1 MSIYPLT
8 SSQLAVWL
16 DQALTPDTP
25 CYNVGGLWRID
36 SPLDIPLLR
45 RAINLV
51 LQQHDAL
58 KINLMEG
65 EQGISQTT
73 VPKRDLILE
82 CHDFSRESEPVK
94 KARELLNQRLIH
106 PFKLYGELLWRSS
119 LVKINSTTSLW
130 LINAHHIIADGTSV
144 SLLSRMIMDCYKSL
158 QRGETPEASGPETGY
173 TDFIASDSAYLC
185 SDRFQRDSKYWLNR
199 FVDAPDSLLERR
211 TGFAGTEAWPSTQI
225 LRHLPLA
232 RYQQLSE
239 YARRYDASPMHF
251 FSALMACWFAR
262 QWQTQA
268 FTLGIPVHN
277 RSGAR
282 HKQTLGMF
290 SAMLPVRFEVDTAL
304 PFSSLIR
311 QVSAE
316 LRRSYRHQRYPIAEL
331 NRQLRLSQQGRRQLF
346 DMSFSLETFPT
357 DIELNGTP
365 LKVEALHH
373 GYEQMPV
380 AIYLRHYHPGDDPVL
395 ECNINQAWFSEA
407 EAGKIADRLLHLL
420 EAILDAPPEQPMA
433 LLPLLLPEEQ
443 RDILGLWNDT
453 GEPWT
458 FPEGIHRYFEQ
469 QVSKTPGAVALG
481 GCVAEMSYAALN
493 AEANKLAGWLR
504 DSGIEPDDRIALC
517 VSRSA
522 EMVIALLAIL
532 KAGGAYVPLDP
543 DYPQDRLLH
552 MLTDCGAKQVL
563 VDDVGKQAL
572 QKIAD
577 ANLPLVHLVNDCE
590 NWQAGSTENL
600 AALADDPQRSLAYV
614 IYTSGST
621 GKPKGVMNEH
631 LAVMN
636 RLKWMQE
643 SYQLTPQDSVLQK
656 TPFSFDVSVWEF
668 FWPLMVG
675 ARLAI
680 AKPGG
685 HQDPGY
691 LSEFI
696 QQQQITTLHFV
707 PSMLQLFL
715 RHGEMAQC
723 DSLKRLF
730 CSGEALP
737 LTAVERCHQQLPGV
751 GLHNLYGPTEA
762 AVDVS
767 FWHCKP
773 GESGTV
779 VPIGRP
785 IANTQLH
792 ILDVNLQPL
801 PPGISGE
808 LHIGGIQIARG
819 YLNREALSQERFI
832 ADPLSSAPGA
842 RLYKTGDLARWLE
855 DGNIEYLGRN
865 DFQVKIHGLRI
876 ELGEI
881 EQQIVAC
888 EQVEDAVVL
897 ACEDGEGDKRL
908 IAWVVAQDDPQ
919 LSKTLRHQL
928 KQTLPDFM
936 LPASF
941 VRIDALPLSPNGKL
955 DRKALPMPVT
965 AAEEQRAFTPPATE
979 QERLLAACWGD
990 LLGVTPVGRDDD
1002 FFALGGHSLHAI
1014 QLMMR
1019 LKKLGIELEMKT
1031 LFANP
1036 GLRDQAEA
1044 LSKPR
1049 SARLVQTPEP
1059 LANLLKQ
1066 LNSSQETFTL
1076 IQPLNPAQQCDDL
1089 WMIHPA
1095 VVGCE
1100 IYRDLAESLTGKFTV
1115 LGINNYNLHNRPHI
1129 PTLAALASYY
1139 LQHML
1144 QRGIPQDRP
1153 VRLLGWSLG
1162 GVIALEIAAQL
1173 EDQGYKDIQ
1182 VCLLD
1187 SLYQTEVQKRVAP
1200 GMLATLLKAI
1210 GLEGEAAKRAIQ
1222 AEEVELSIN
1231 NQALSSPLRTT
1242 QVTLLKAL
1250 EFFDLS
1256 DSGAAEG
1263 QEALAIRDN
1272 GVGSICSSLK
1282 IVPLAANHHSIILCH
1297 QQIVAALSGSLAS
1310 HLIPETRPR

>member
-1 MSIYPLT
+1 MRLSIYPLT
-8 SSQLAVWL
+8 SSQQAVWL

-36 SPLDIPLLR
+36 SPLDASLLH

-58 KINLMEG
+58 KIKLTEG
-65 EQGISQTT
+65 EEGINQTT
-73 VPKRDLILE
+73 VHKREFILE
-82 CHDFSRESEPVK
+82 CHDVSRESQPVHT
-94 KARELLNQRLIH
+94 AREILNARLIQ

-119 LVKINSTTSLW
+119 LVKVNATTSLW
-130 LINAHHIIADGTSV
+130 LVNAHHIIADGTSV
-144 SLLSRMIMDCYKSL
+144 SLLGRMIIDRYKSL
-158 QRGETPEASGPETGY
+158 LLGQALAVTDACAGY
-173 TDFIASDSAYLC
+173 TDFIGQDRDYLASSRYPR
-185 SDRFQRDSKYWLNR
+185 DRAYWLSR
-199 FVDAPDSLLERR
+199 FADAPASLLERR
-211 TGFAGTEAWPSTQI
+211 NGFAASEAWPSTQI
-225 LRHLPLA
+225 LRTLPQA
-232 RYQQLSE
+232 RYRQLT
-239 YARRYDASPMHF
+239 AFAGRYGASPMHF

-262 QWQTQA
+262 QWQTED
-268 FTLGIPVHN
+268 FTLGVPVHN

-290 SAMLPVRFEVDTAL
+290 SAMLPVRLQIDTAQ

-316 LRRSYRHQRYPIAEL
+316 LRRSYRHQRFPVAEL
-331 NRQLRLSQQGRRQLF
+331 NRHLRLSQQGRRQLY

-373 GYEQMPV
+373 GFEQMPV
-380 AIYLRHYHPGDDPVL
+380 AVYLRHYHPGDDPVL
-395 ECNINQAWFSEA
+395 ECNVNQAWFSEQ

-420 EAILDAPPEQPMA
+420 NAILDAPPEQPMA
-433 LLPLLLPEEQ
+433 LLPLLLPDEQ
-443 RDILGLWNDT
+443 HAILNVWNDT
-453 GEPWT
+453 AADWPL
-458 FPEGIHRYFEQ
+458 PEGIHRWFEQ
-469 QVSKTPGAVALG
+469 QVSKTPDAVALCG
-481 GCVAEMSYAALN
+481 VAEMTYATLN
-493 AEANKLAGWLR
+493 AEANRLAHWLR
-504 DSGIEPDDRIALC
+504 AGGIQPDDRIALC
-517 VSRSA
+517 VSRGA
-522 EMVIALLAIL
+522 DMVIALLAIL
-532 KAGGAYVPLDP
+532 KAGAAYVPLDP
-543 DYPQDRLLH
+543 DYPQDRLQH

-563 VDDVGKQAL
+563 VDDVGARAL
-572 QKIAD
+572 QPIAS
-577 ANLPLVHLVNDCE
+577 LPLVHLRNDQPR
-590 NWQAGSTENL
+590 WQAGSTDNL
-600 AALADDPQRSLAYV
+600 PALADDPQRSLAYV

-636 RLKWMQE
+636 RLQWMQDA
-643 SYQLTPQDSVLQK
+643 YPLTAQDRVLQK

-675 ARLAI
+675 ARLAM

-691 LSEFI
+691 LSDFI

-715 RHGEMAQC
+715 RHGEMAHC
-723 DSLKRLF
+723 RSLRRLF

-737 LTAVERCHQQLPGV
+737 LTAVERCHQQLPAV
-751 GLHNLYGPTEA
+751 ELHNLYGPTEA

-767 FWHCKP
+767 YWHCKP
-773 GESGTV
+773 GEIGSS

-785 IANTQLH
+785 VANTQLY
-792 ILDVNLQPL
+792 ILDANLQLL

-808 LHIGGIQIARG
+808 LHIGGVQVARG
-819 YLNREALSQERFI
+819 YLNREELSQQRFI
-832 ADPLSSAPGA
+832 ADPLSAQPDA
-842 RLYKTGDLARWLE
+842 RLYKTGDLARWRE

-888 EQVEDAVVL
+888 PQVEDCVVL
-897 ACEDGEGDKRL
+897 ACEDNDGDKRL
-908 IAWVVAQDDPQ
+908 IAWVVARPDPQ
-919 LSKTLRHQL
+919 LADSLRQ
-928 KQTLPDFM
+928 QIGQSLPEFM

-941 VRIDALPLSPNGKL
+941 VRVDALPLSPNGKL
-955 DRKALPMPVT
+955 DRKALPMP
-965 AAEEQRAFTPPATE
+965 AADAQPAFTPPATE
-979 QERLLAACWGD
+979 KERLLAACWSD
-990 LLGVTPVGRDDD
+990 LLGVSPVGRDDD

-1019 LKKLGIELEMKT
+1019 LRKRGIEVEMKT
-1031 LFANP
+1031 LFAHP
-1036 GLRDQAEA
+1036 KLRQQAEA
-1044 LSKPR
+1044 LSQPATEQ
-1049 SARLVQTPEP
+1049 SPECVDTPAP

-1066 LNSSQETFTL
+1066 LNRPQQTFDL
-1076 IQPLNPAQQCDDL
+1076 IQPLNAATQGDDL

-1100 IYRDLAESLTGKFTV
+1100 IYQDLADSLSGKFNV

-1144 QRGIPQDRP
+1144 QWGIPTDRP

-1173 EDQGYKDIQ
+1173 EQRGYTQLQ

-1187 SLYQTEVQKRVAP
+1187 SLYQTEVQQRVAP
-1200 GMLATLLKAI
+1200 GMLASLLKAI
-1210 GLEGEAAKRAIQ
+1210 GLEGDAAKRAIQ
-1222 AEEVELSIN
+1222 AEETELSIN
-1231 NQALSSPLRTT
+1231 NQAVSSPLRHT
-1242 QVTLLKAL
+1242 QVTLLKAMQ
-1250 EFFDLS
+1250 FFDLS
-1256 DSGAAEG
+1256 DSGTAEG
-1263 QEALAIRDN
+1263 NELLAIKDN
-1272 GVGSICSSLK
+1272 GVGALCSSLK

-1297 QQIVAALSGSLAS
+1297 QEIAAALSAVGVSR
-1310 HLIPETRPR
+1310 ETHPH

>member
-8 SSQLAVWL
+8 SSQQAVWL

-36 SPLDIPLLR
+36 SPLDTSLLH

-58 KINLMEG
+58 KIKLTEG
-65 EQGISQTT
+65 EEGINQTT
-73 VPKRDLILE
+73 VHKREFILE
-82 CHDFSRESEPVK
+82 CHDVSRELQPVHT
-94 KARELLNQRLIH
+94 ARELLNARLIQ

-119 LVKINSTTSLW
+119 LVKVNATTSLW
-130 LINAHHIIADGTSV
+130 LVNAHHIIADGTSV
-144 SLLSRMIMDCYKSL
+144 SLLGRMIIDRYKSL
-158 QRGETPEASGPETGY
+158 LLGQALAVTDACAGY
-173 TDFIASDSAYLC
+173 TDFIGQDRDYLASSRYPR
-185 SDRFQRDSKYWLNR
+185 DRAYWLSR
-199 FVDAPDSLLERR
+199 FADAPASLLERR
-211 TGFAGTEAWPSTQI
+211 NGFAASEAWPSTQI
-225 LRHLPLA
+225 LRTLPQA
-232 RYQQLSE
+232 RYQQLT
-239 YARRYDASPMHF
+239 AFAGRYGASPMHF

-262 QWQTQA
+262 QWQTED
-268 FTLGIPVHN
+268 FTLGVPVHN

-290 SAMLPVRFEVDTAL
+290 SAMLPVRLQIDTAQ

-316 LRRSYRHQRYPIAEL
+316 LRRSYRHQRFPVAEL
-331 NRQLRLSQQGRRQLF
+331 NRHLRLSQQGRRQLY

-373 GYEQMPV
+373 GFEQMPV
-380 AIYLRHYHPGDDPVL
+380 AVYLRHYHPGDDPVL
-395 ECNINQAWFSEA
+395 ECNVNQAWFSEQ

-420 EAILDAPPEQPMA
+420 NAILDAPPEQPMA
-433 LLPLLLPEEQ
+433 LLPLLLPDEQ
-443 RDILGLWNDT
+443 HAILNMWNDT
-453 GEPWT
+453 AADRPL
-458 FPEGIHRYFEQ
+458 PEGIHRWFEQ
-469 QVSKTPGAVALG
+469 QVSKTPDAVALSG
-481 GCVAEMSYAALN
+481 VAEMTYATLN
-493 AEANKLAGWLR
+493 AEANRLAHWLR
-504 DSGIEPDDRIALC
+504 AGGIQPDDRIALC

-522 EMVIALLAIL
+522 DMVIALLAIL
-532 KAGGAYVPLDP
+532 KAGAAYVPLDP
-543 DYPQDRLLH
+543 DYPQDRLQH
-552 MLTDCGAKQVL
+552 MLSDCGAKQVL
-563 VDDVGKQAL
+563 VDDVGARAL
-572 QKIAD
+572 QPIAS
-577 ANLPLVHLVNDCE
+577 LPLVHLRNDQPR
-590 NWQAGSTENL
+590 WQAGSTDNL
-600 AALADDPQRSLAYV
+600 PALADDPQRSLAYV

-636 RLKWMQE
+636 RLQWMQDA
-643 SYQLTPQDSVLQK
+643 YPLTAQDRVLQK

-675 ARLAI
+675 ARLAM

-691 LSEFI
+691 LSDFI
-696 QQQQITTLHFV
+696 QQQQITALHFV

-715 RHGEMAQC
+715 RHGEMAHC
-723 DSLKRLF
+723 RSLRRLF

-737 LTAVERCHQQLPGV
+737 LTAVERCHQQLPAV
-751 GLHNLYGPTEA
+751 ELHNLYGPTEA

-767 FWHCKP
+767 YWHCKP
-773 GESGTV
+773 GEIGSS

-785 IANTQLH
+785 VANTQLY
-792 ILDVNLQPL
+792 ILDANLQLL

-808 LHIGGIQIARG
+808 LHIGGVQVARG
-819 YLNREALSQERFI
+819 YLNREELSQQRFI
-832 ADPLSSAPGA
+832 ADPLSAQPDA
-842 RLYKTGDLARWLE
+842 RLYKTGDLARWRE

-888 EQVEDAVVL
+888 PQVEDCVVL
-897 ACEDGEGDKRL
+897 ACEDHNGDKRL
-908 IAWVVAQDDPQ
+908 IAWVVARPDPQ
-919 LSKTLRHQL
+919 LANNLRPQIG
-928 KQTLPDFM
+928 QSLPEFM
-936 LPASF
+936 IPASF
-941 VRIDALPLSPNGKL
+941 VRVDALPLSPNGKL
-955 DRKALPMPVT
+955 DRKALPMP
-965 AAEEQRAFTPPATE
+965 AADAQPAFTPPATG
-979 QERLLAACWGD
+979 QERLLAACWSD
-990 LLGVTPVGRDDD
+990 LLGVSPVGRDDD

-1019 LKKLGIELEMKT
+1019 LRKRGIEVEMKT
-1031 LFANP
+1031 LFAHP
-1036 GLRDQAEA
+1036 KLRQQAEA
-1044 LSKPR
+1044 LSQPA
-1049 SARLVQTPEP
+1049 SAQRPQWVDTPAP

-1066 LNSSQETFTL
+1066 LNRPQQTFDL
-1076 IQPLNPAQQCDDL
+1076 IQPLNAATQGDDL

-1100 IYRDLAESLTGKFTV
+1100 IYQDLADSLSGTFNV
-1115 LGINNYNLHNRPHI
+1115 QGINNYNLHNRPHI

-1144 QRGIPQDRP
+1144 QWGMPADRP

-1173 EDQGYKDIQ
+1173 EQRGYTQLQ

-1187 SLYQTEVQKRVAP
+1187 SLYQTEVQQRVAP
-1200 GMLATLLKAI
+1200 GMLASLLKAI
-1210 GLEGEAAKRAIQ
+1210 GLEGDAAKRAIQ
-1222 AEEVELSIN
+1222 AEETELSIN
-1231 NQALSSPLRTT
+1231 NQAVSSPLRHT
-1242 QVTLLKAL
+1242 QVTLLKAMQ
-1250 EFFDLS
+1250 FFDLS
-1256 DSGAAEG
+1256 DSGTAEG
-1263 QEALAIRDN
+1263 NELLAIEDN
-1272 GVGSICSSLK
+1272 GVGALCSSLK

-1297 QQIVAALSGSLAS
+1297 QEIAAALSAVGVSR
-1310 HLIPETRPR
+1310 ETHPH

>member
-1 MSIYPLT
+1 MRLSIYPLT
-8 SSQLAVWL
+8 SSQQAVWL

-36 SPLDIPLLR
+36 SPLDASLLH

-58 KINLMEG
+58 KIKLTEG
-65 EQGISQTT
+65 EEGINQTT
-73 VPKRDLILE
+73 VHKREFILE
-82 CHDFSRESEPVK
+82 CHDLSRELRPVHT
-94 KARELLNQRLIH
+94 ARELLNARLIQ
-106 PFKLYGELLWRSS
+106 PFKMYGELLWRSS
-119 LVKINSTTSLW
+119 LVKVNATTSLW
-130 LINAHHIIADGTSV
+130 LVNAHHIIADGTSV
-144 SLLSRMIMDCYKSL
+144 SLLGRMIIDRYKSL
-158 QRGETPEASGPETGY
+158 LLGQALAVTDACAGY
-173 TDFIASDSAYLC
+173 TDFIGQDRDYLASSRYPR
-185 SDRFQRDSKYWLNR
+185 DRAYWLSR
-199 FVDAPDSLLERR
+199 FADAPASLLERR
-211 TGFAGTEAWPSTQI
+211 NGFAASEAWPSTQI
-225 LRHLPLA
+225 LRTLPQA
-232 RYQQLSE
+232 RYQQLT
-239 YARRYDASPMHF
+239 AFAGRYGASPMHF

-262 QWQTQA
+262 QWQA
-268 FTLGIPVHN
+268 EDFTLGVPVHN

-290 SAMLPVRFEVDTAL
+290 SAMLPVRLQIDTAQ

-316 LRRSYRHQRYPIAEL
+316 LRRSYRHQRFPVAEL
-331 NRQLRLSQQGRRQLF
+331 NRHLRLSQQGRRQLY

-373 GYEQMPV
+373 GFEQMPV
-380 AIYLRHYHPGDDPVL
+380 AVYLRHYHPGDDPVL
-395 ECNINQAWFSEA
+395 ECNVNQAWFSEQ

-420 EAILDAPPEQPMA
+420 NAILDAPPEQPMA
-433 LLPLLLPEEQ
+433 LLPLLLPDEQ
-443 RDILGLWNDT
+443 HAILNLWNDT
-453 GEPWT
+453 AADWPL
-458 FPEGIHRYFEQ
+458 PEGIHRWFEQ
-469 QVSKTPGAVALG
+469 QVSKTPDAVALSG
-481 GCVAEMSYAALN
+481 VAEMTYATLN
-493 AEANKLAGWLR
+493 AEANRLAHWLR
-504 DSGIEPDDRIALC
+504 AGGIQPDDRIALC

-522 EMVIALLAIL
+522 DMVIALLAIL
-532 KAGGAYVPLDP
+532 KAGAAYVPLDP
-543 DYPQDRLLH
+543 DYPQDRLQH
-552 MLTDCGAKQVL
+552 MLSDCGAKQVL
-563 VDDVGKQAL
+563 VDDVGARAL
-572 QKIAD
+572 QPIAS
-577 ANLPLVHLVNDCE
+577 LPLVHLLNDRPR
-590 NWQAGSTENL
+590 WQAGSTDNL
-600 AALADDPQRSLAYV
+600 PALADDPQRSLAYV

-636 RLKWMQE
+636 RLQWMQDA
-643 SYQLTPQDSVLQK
+643 YPLTAQDRVLQK

-675 ARLAI
+675 ARLAM

-691 LSEFI
+691 LSDFI

-715 RHGEMAQC
+715 RHGEMAHC
-723 DSLKRLF
+723 RSLRRLF

-737 LTAVERCHQQLPGV
+737 LTAVERCHQQLPAV
-751 GLHNLYGPTEA
+751 ELHNLYGPTEA

-767 FWHCKP
+767 YWHCKP
-773 GESGTV
+773 GEIGSS

-785 IANTQLH
+785 VANTQLY
-792 ILDVNLQPL
+792 ILDANLQLL

-808 LHIGGIQIARG
+808 LHIGGVQVARG
-819 YLNREALSQERFI
+819 YLNREELSQQRFI
-832 ADPLSSAPGA
+832 ADPLSAQPDA
-842 RLYKTGDLARWLE
+842 RLYKTGDLARWLD

-888 EQVEDAVVL
+888 PQVEDCVVL
-897 ACEDGEGDKRL
+897 ACEDDDGDKRL
-908 IAWVVAQDDPQ
+908 IAWVVARPDPQ
-919 LSKTLRHQL
+919 LADSLRQ
-928 KQTLPDFM
+928 QIGQSLPEFM
-936 LPASF
+936 IPASF
-941 VRIDALPLSPNGKL
+941 VRVDALPLSPNGKL
-955 DRKALPMPVT
+955 DRKALPMP
-965 AAEEQRAFTPPATE
+965 AAEAQRAFTPPATA

-990 LLGVTPVGRDDD
+990 LLGVSAVGRDDD
-1002 FFALGGHSLHAI
+1002 FFDLGGHSLHAI

-1019 LKKLGIELEMKT
+1019 LRKRGIEVEMKT
-1031 LFANP
+1031 LFAHP
-1036 GLRDQAEA
+1036 KLRQQAEA
-1044 LSKPR
+1044 LSQPATEQ
-1049 SARLVQTPEP
+1049 SPQWVDTPAP

-1066 LNSSQETFTL
+1066 LNRPQQTFDL
-1076 IQPLNPAQQCDDL
+1076 IQPLNAATQGDDL

-1100 IYRDLAESLTGKFTV
+1100 IYQDLADSLSGTFNV

-1144 QRGIPQDRP
+1144 QWGMPTDRP

-1173 EDQGYKDIQ
+1173 EQRGYTQLQ

-1187 SLYQTEVQKRVAP
+1187 SLYQTAVQQRVAP
-1200 GMLATLLKAI
+1200 GMLASLLKAI
-1210 GLEGEAAKRAIQ
+1210 GLEGDAAKRAIQ
-1222 AEEVELSIN
+1222 AEETELSIN
-1231 NQALSSPLRTT
+1231 NQAVSAPLHHT
-1242 QVTLLKAL
+1242 QVTLLKAMQ
-1250 EFFDLS
+1250 FFDLS
-1256 DSGAAEG
+1256 DSGTAEG
-1263 QEALAIRDN
+1263 DEVLAIKDN
-1272 GVGSICSSLK
+1272 GVGALCPSLK

-1297 QQIVAALSGSLAS
+1297 QEIAAALSSSAVS
-1310 HLIPETRPR
+1310 HETHPH